1 MLTGSQDNKI
11 DFRKLVGCK
20 ELTDI
25 RKYVINTGDLKT
37 EPKDIESLDLS
48 ESKKF

>member
-1 MLTGSQDNKI
+1 MSTSTQDNKI
-11 DFRKLVGCK
+11 DFKKLVGCK

-25 RKYVINTGDLKT
+25 RKYIINTGDLKT